1 MTKMIKNMITP
12 HRRAFLAASALSA
25 GAATSFVVA
34 GSTSATAQNLPT
46 RTDTNAAFQHLPPID
61 QVPTTSGLIDIS
73 GAQLFYWDTGG
84 NGEPLVLMHPASGSA
99 MIWAY
104 QQAAFAKAGY
114 RVIAYSRRGYAKSS
128 PYDKAN
134 PGSGSEDLAAFTSAL
149 KLPRFHL
156 VSSAAGGSISMDFA
170 LSYPDRL
177 LSLTISSNSAGVRD
191 GAIFKAAEQSK
202 PQGWDKMPVEFR
214 ELGPSYRAINAEG
227 TKLWLDLEHHSL
239 TGTDYRQAPTNRIT
253 DAALRTVKVPTLLI
267 AGAADLIT
275 PPAIMRLVRDAI
287 PGAQMVVAEETGHS
301 VYWERP
307 DLFNAAVLAFIGKK
321 RT

>member
-1 MTKMIKNMITP
+1 MAAHDTSD
-12 HRRAFLAASALSA
+12 RRTFLAAASLGIAVGANLSSL
-25 GAATSFVVA
+25 GMTQ
-34 GSTSATAQNLPT
+34 AQAQSLPL
-46 RTDTNAAFQHLPPID
+46 RTDSNAPFQHMPPAE
-61 QVPTTSGLIDIS
+61 QAPAKTGLVDIP

-84 NGEPLVLMHPASGSA
+84 NGTPIVLMHPASGSA

-128 PYDKAN
+128 AFDKAN
-134 PGSGSEDLAAFTSAL
+134 PGSGSEDLAAFAAAL
-149 KLPRFHL
+149 NLPRFHL
-156 VSSAAGGSISMDFA
+156 IASAAGGSISMDFA
-170 LSYPDRL
+170 LSYPDKL

-214 ELGPSYRAINAEG
+214 ELGPSYRAVNAAG
-227 TKLWLDLEHHSL
+227 TKLWLDLEHHAL
-239 TGTDYRQAPTNRIT
+239 IGTDYRQVPTNRIT
-253 DAALRTVKVPTLLI
+253 DASLKNVKVPTLLMT
-267 AGAADLIT
+267 GDADLIT

-301 VYWERP
+301 LYWERP
-307 DLFNAAVLAFIGKK
+307 DLFNSTVLEFLARVPKAK
-321 RT
+321 